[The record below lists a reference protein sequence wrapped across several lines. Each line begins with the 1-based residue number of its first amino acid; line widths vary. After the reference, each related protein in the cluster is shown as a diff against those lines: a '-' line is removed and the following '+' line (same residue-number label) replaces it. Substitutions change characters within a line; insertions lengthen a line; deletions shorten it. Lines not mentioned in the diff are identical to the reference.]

1 MCSIL
6 RWRADPGK
14 HTFGEQLGEVGMN
27 GLEGKDKNELELQ
40 QNAAYAHTHYIEDP
54 VYEDP
59 S

>member
-14 HTFGEQLGEVGMN
+14 QTVGDQLGEVGMS
-27 GLEGKDKNELELQ
+27 GLEGKDRNELELQ
-40 QNAAYAHTHYIEDP
+40 QNAAYAPMHYIEDP